1 MGFGK
6 AFAAGKRYEDNHATL
21 ERGKRSRVVPV
32 ERGNTFDSERGFWK
46 LTAVTKQQFGVA
58 HSLVTKKRWWRR
70 RASTGAALR
79 CLLAHAKRIPALA
92 KLGDAALV
100 ELAEAMRRTMCEA
113 GDVVIR
119 QGSPGDYFY
128 VVESGRF
135 VATNDTGW
143 KLQAYG
149 PGGYFG
155 ELALLRNAPRAAT
168 VTCSSADGGT
178 LWALDR
184 STFRR
189 HVMSVRHCLVVVGQ
203 ERGSQRRRIA
213 GVGLQCIWR

>member
-100 ELAEAMRRTMCEA
+100 HLEVAQAQARAAKTAASCSSCSAPRGGRDAGRPHALTGRSLARSD
-113 GDVVIR
+113 GDV
-119 QGSPGDYFY
+119 
-128 VVESGRF
+128 
-135 VATNDTGW
+135 N
-143 KLQAYG
+143 
-149 PGGYFG
+149 
-155 ELALLRNAPRAAT
+155 
-168 VTCSSADGGT
+168 
-178 LWALDR
+178 
-184 STFRR
+184 
-189 HVMSVRHCLVVVGQ
+189 
-203 ERGSQRRRIA
+203 
-213 GVGLQCIWR
+213 